1 MNDYSREP
9 IEKLQKNLQAI
20 RQAGGWTAEEFGNMI
35 GVTKQTVRNLENH
48 VTEMTKTQYIA
59 TRTILDYETEHNPDN
74 QILGNLVKYLLDS
87 EKMTDEEQEKA
98 ESAVAYIS
106 GARNAKMDK
115 AAIYKGVAALI
126 GVAAGAIIIGSK
138 MKKSNWLEKII
149 HAIK

>member
-1 MNDYSREP
+1 
-9 IEKLQKNLQAI
+9 
-20 RQAGGWTAEEFGNMI
+20 
-35 GVTKQTVRNLENH
+35 
-48 VTEMTKTQYIA
+48 
-59 TRTILDYETEHNPDN
+59 
-74 QILGNLVKYLLDS
+74 
-87 EKMTDEEQEKA
+87 MTDEEQEKA

-106 GARNAKMDK
+106 GARSAKMDK